1 MSRYRKIDT
10 RTYGD
15 TKFKSLSKPQPCGQ
29 YLWLWLLTGP
39 GTCIIPGVTYNI
51 GPAGIAELIGWP
63 MEGFQKAFKE
73 VIDQGMIKVDFAAPL
88 IFIPNAIKYNP
99 PQSPNVIAGWRVA
112 WEEIPECPLK
122 ATVLHTLRDF
132 CKGFER
138 SLSGSL

>member
-99 PQSPNVIAGWRVA
+99 LP
-112 WEEIPECPLK
+112 IPECNRRMACGLGGDSGMSTKGHCP
-122 ATVLHTLRDF
+122 AHT
-132 CKGFER
+132 
-138 SLSGSL
+138 